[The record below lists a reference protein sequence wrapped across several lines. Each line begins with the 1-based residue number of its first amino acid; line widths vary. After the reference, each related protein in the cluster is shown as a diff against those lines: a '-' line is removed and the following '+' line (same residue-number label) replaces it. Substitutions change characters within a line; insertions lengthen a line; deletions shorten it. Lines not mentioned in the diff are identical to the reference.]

1 MLLLKIKS
9 SYSQRKRKK
18 MLNQKNNIQIPE
30 HYNIIEDKEYGNI
43 PTNKEKEV
51 TVLIN
56 NCVIQYANYK
66 QK

>member
-1 MLLLKIKS
+1 MLLKIKS
-9 SYSQRKRKK
+9 SYSQIKRKK

-56 NCVIQYANYK
+56 NCVIQYAYYK